1 MRIAYFSPL
10 PPCRSGIA
18 DYSEAL
24 LPELARHADI
34 DVFIEDYEPASR
46 ELRELVRIRPWREF
60 EEERARRP
68 YDSILYHIGNNPQ
81 HVYIY
86 DLAVRI
92 PGVLMLHEFNLHYLL
107 ADVTIV
113 RQDWDGYFRELEYN
127 AGAGA
132 LERAAGA
139 RRGEI
144 EPDYSGV
151 AMNRR
156 LLENSRA
163 ALVHSGYMVRLIRDA
178 GFSLPLARI
187 PHGVAAPPDERQ
199 AARARLGLDHQPV
212 VGAFG
217 FLKPY
222 KRIHSA
228 MRAVSRLVR
237 CFPDIQLLLVGEEH
251 PHYPLRPL
259 VRELE
264 LEQHVR
270 IAGFVELKEFTSSM
284 SACDVC
290 LNLRY
295 PTVGESSGSL
305 LREMALGRTAIVSD
319 LGWYAELPDDACIK
333 LPPGDIE
340 VEWLVEYLQALVND
354 PGLREALGSR
364 ARQWAAE
371 ECSWA
376 KVARQY
382 AAFLKQQG
390 AGETPDFGL
399 RIADCGLQTPPGSQ
413 SAIRNPH
420 SEITR
425 EELASHILSYAAGG
439 PEMEG
444 YVRLHLNR
452 LVRTIEIIPPADPA
466 GGSVLEMGCYVQ
478 ITPALER
485 YLGYRQIRGCYYGPG
500 GRSDFKTVYSRSGES
515 FSCWVDLFDA
525 EKDLYPYPDA
535 AFDTVLCCELI
546 EHLYHDPMHMM
557 SEINRILKP
566 GGYLVLTTPNIAGA
580 RALQALLQGYHP
592 GLFHTY
598 VVPKAGSEADPRH
611 NREYAPRDVRALME
625 NSGLE
630 VVRLE
635 TGWFEPDDANRYTQ
649 ADLLL
654 TQEGRSPD
662 LRGDIIYAVGRK
674 VGPVRERFPVE
685 LYTSF

>member
-413 SAIRNPH
+413 SAIRNPQ

>member
-34 DVFIEDYEPASR
+34 DVFIEDCEPAGR
-46 ELRELVRIRPWREF
+46 ELRERVRVRHWREF
-60 EEERARRP
+60 EEEQARRP
-68 YDSILYHIGNNPQ
+68 YDSILYHIGNNPL

-127 AGAGA
+127 VGAGA
-132 LERAAGA
+132 LERAAGV

-163 ALVHSGYMVRLIRDA
+163 AIVHSGYMARLIRDA
-178 GFSLPLARI
+178 GFSLPLAGI
-187 PHGVAAPPDERQ
+187 PHGVAAPPDERE
-199 AARARLGLDHQPV
+199 AARARLGLDHQPT

-222 KRIHSA
+222 KRIRSA
-228 MRAVSRLVR
+228 IQALSRLVPW
-237 CFPDIQLLLVGEEH
+237 FPDIQLLLVGEEH

-259 VRELE
+259 VRELGLDE
-264 LEQHVR
+264 HVR
-270 IAGFVELKEFTSSM
+270 IPGFVGLNEFISSM

-290 LNLRY
+290 LNLRC

-305 LREMALGRTAIVSD
+305 LREMALGRAVIVSD
-319 LGWYAELPDDACIK
+319 LGSYAELPDDACIK

-340 VEWLVEYLQALVND
+340 VEWLVEYLRALLND

-382 AAFLKQQG
+382 AAFLKEQG
-390 AGETPDFGL
+390 AGGSP
-399 RIADCGLQTPPGSQ
+399 DCGFQTPPGSQ
-413 SAIRNPH
+413 SAIRNPQ

-439 PEMEG
+439 PEIEG
-444 YVRLHLNR
+444 YVRVHLNR
-452 LVRTIEIIPPADPA
+452 LVRTIEITPPADPA
-466 GGSVLEMGCYVQ
+466 GGSVLEMGCYMQ
-478 ITPALER
+478 ITPALQR
-485 YLGYRQIRGCYYGPG
+485 YLGYRQIRGCYYGAA
-500 GRSDFKTVYSRSGES
+500 GRSDFKTVFSSRGES

-525 EKDLYPYPDA
+525 EKHPYPYPDA

-580 RALQALLQGYHP
+580 RALQALLHGYHP

-611 NREYAPRDVRALME
+611 NREYAPRDVRALLE
-625 NSGLE
+625 SSGLE
-630 VVRLE
+630 AVRLE
-635 TGWFEPDDANRYTQ
+635 TGWLEPEDANRYAQ
-649 ADLLL
+649 VDRLLA
-654 TQEGRSPD
+654 QEGLSRD

-674 VGPVRERFPVE
+674 VGPLRERFPVE

>member
-34 DVFIEDYEPASR
+34 DVFIEDCEPAGR
-46 ELRELVRIRPWREF
+46 ELRERVRVRHWREF
-60 EEERARRP
+60 EEEQGRRP
-68 YDSILYHIGNNPQ
+68 YDSILYHIGNNPL

-127 AGAGA
+127 VGAGA
-132 LERAAGA
+132 LERAAGV

-163 ALVHSGYMVRLIRDA
+163 AIVHSGYMARLIRDA
-178 GFSLPLARI
+178 GFSLPLAGI
-187 PHGVAAPPDERQ
+187 PHGVAAPPDERE
-199 AARARLGLDHQPV
+199 AARARLGLDHQPT

-222 KRIHSA
+222 KRIRSA
-228 MRAVSRLVR
+228 IQALSRLVPW
-237 CFPDIQLLLVGEEH
+237 FPDIQLLLVGEEH

-259 VRELE
+259 VRELGLDE
-264 LEQHVR
+264 HVR
-270 IAGFVELKEFTSSM
+270 IPGFVGLNEFISSM

-290 LNLRY
+290 LNLRC

-305 LREMALGRTAIVSD
+305 LREMALGRAVIVSD
-319 LGWYAELPDDACIK
+319 LGSYAELPDDACIK

-340 VEWLVEYLQALVND
+340 VEWLVEYLRALLND

-382 AAFLKQQG
+382 AAFLKEQG
-390 AGETPDFGL
+390 AGGSP
-399 RIADCGLQTPPGSQ
+399 DCGFQTPPGSQ
-413 SAIRNPH
+413 SAIRNY
-420 SEITR
+420 TGG
-425 EELASHILSYAAGG
+425 ACQSHPFLCGGRPGNRGLRPGSPEPVGADHRDHTAGG
-439 PEMEG
+439 PG
-444 YVRLHLNR
+444 GWQRAGNGLLHANHSRAAALPRL
-452 LVRTIEIIPPADPA
+452 PAD
-466 GGSVLEMGCYVQ
+466 
-478 ITPALER
+478 
-485 YLGYRQIRGCYYGPG
+485 
-500 GRSDFKTVYSRSGES
+500 SR
-515 FSCWVDLFDA
+515 
-525 EKDLYPYPDA
+525 
-535 AFDTVLCCELI
+535 
-546 EHLYHDPMHMM
+546 
-557 SEINRILKP
+557 
-566 GGYLVLTTPNIAGA
+566 
-580 RALQALLQGYHP
+580 
-592 GLFHTY
+592 
-598 VVPKAGSEADPRH
+598 
-611 NREYAPRDVRALME
+611 
-625 NSGLE
+625 
-630 VVRLE
+630 
-635 TGWFEPDDANRYTQ
+635 
-649 ADLLL
+649 LLL
-654 TQEGRSPD
+654 WG
-662 LRGDIIYAVGRK
+662 GGA
-674 VGPVRERFPVE
+674 ER
-685 LYTSF
+685 L